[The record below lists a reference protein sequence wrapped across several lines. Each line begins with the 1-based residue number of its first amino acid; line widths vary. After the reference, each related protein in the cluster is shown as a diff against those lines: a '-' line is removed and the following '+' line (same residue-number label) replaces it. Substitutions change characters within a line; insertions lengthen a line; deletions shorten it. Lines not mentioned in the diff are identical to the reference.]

1 MRQRLSV
8 QTIGGTSENPP
19 SITEKSSAVSASAGP
34 GSQIRNDHDVEF
46 EPFGL
51 VHRKD
56 AHHLVFLAKSLRF
69 RLADARVVS
78 ALVQITN
85 DVVQRRGALPRKL
98 ARDFDQLSDVG
109 HALTAVSLGHHDDIK
124 VGFPNH
130 ILKDLGCS
138 GRVPSSDP
146 IRQDLLVAAG
156 FMPARARVGR
166 GNELVESH
174 PHKRRGKDRRA

>member
-1 MRQRLSV
+1 MQLV
-8 QTIGGTSENPP
+8 DE
-19 SITEKSSAVSASAGP
+19 
-34 GSQIRNDHDVEF
+34 VE
-46 EPFGL
+46 
-51 VHRKD
+51 R
-56 AHHLVFLAKSLRF
+56 ALR
-69 RLADARVVS
+69 V
-78 ALVQITN
+78 
-85 DVVQRRGALPRKL
+85 RGALHVHANEILNARGVCDEL
-98 ARDFDQLSDVG
+98 ARDFDQLSDVS